1 MSIFIEITKL
11 TPGAVERGRRRSNTG
26 LYSIRLLT
34 GQANFLLASCLE

>member
-11 TPGAVERGRRRSNTG
+11 TPGAVERGRRSNTG